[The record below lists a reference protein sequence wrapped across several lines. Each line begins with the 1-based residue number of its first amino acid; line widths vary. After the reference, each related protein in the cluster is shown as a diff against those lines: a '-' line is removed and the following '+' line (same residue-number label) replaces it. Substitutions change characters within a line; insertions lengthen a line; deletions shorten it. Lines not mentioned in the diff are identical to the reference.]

1 MDTRAQKPTLSVG
14 NQIYLYRLLSE
25 SIGCGRQT
33 IMGKVEEALAADRM
47 GAEDL
52 GFEST
57 RALLE
62 ALDAFVAL
70 TVFKGGRIY
79 ATVTAQPAW
88 DEALAAPEKQAAPAG
103 KSWKRK
109 KADKSLK
116 PVRPRRVK
124 RAVEAAP
131 DAEAEAPDRDGAAG
145 AADAGDAA
153 KDAPGGAAGG
163 SPAPTDADP
172 DKAAPAA
179 EGPSQPRAA
188 ETAASPSEPAG
199 ERVPACDEGT
209 GGAEPA
215 ARQAASPKA
224 ASPEAASPVSDEG
237 TAQADGAGSAADG
250 EALSP
255 QDAASP
261 AEPAREPA
269 AQPAIS
275 LTVVYDPENANAG
288 VTTLESTPDA
298 GGRAAAS
305 EVALPDTDTT
315 EAASPEAAL
324 PDADATDVTSP
335 DADATDVASPD
346 ADATDV
352 TSPEAETPEAGS
364 PARTETSP
372 SPAGADGAKP
382 RAARPP
388 RAPRNRT
395 DRAGART
402 GRSAADDADP
412 RIRGDRGTAP
422 APSEPRPL
430 PEGYPADLTR
440 DVYCPGPVL
449 HELALLLP
457 LGADALG
464 ILDAYYRIAQLLG
477 TLEAGRNRA
486 SFPLGYLRD
495 GERLTATVR
504 LRRKRGDAGAAWV
517 VDAVEAPTGS
527 AADGR

>member
-62 ALDAFVAL
+62 ALDAFVTL

-131 DAEAEAPDRDGAAG
+131 EAEAEAPDRDGAA
-145 AADAGDAA
+145 DAGDAV

-163 SPAPTDADP
+163 SPAPTEAAP

-188 ETAASPSEPAG
+188 ETAASPSEPAE
-199 ERVPACDEGT
+199 ERGQAHDEAT

-215 ARQAASPKA
+215 AQQEDSPKT
-224 ASPEAASPVSDEG
+224 ASPEAASPARDEG

-288 VTTLESTPDA
+288 ITTLESTPDA

-305 EVALPDTDTT
+305 EAALPDTDTT
-315 EAASPEAAL
+315 EAASPEAA
-324 PDADATDVTSP
+324 SP
-335 DADATDVASPD
+335 EADATDVASPE
-346 ADATDV
+346 
-352 TSPEAETPEAGS
+352 PETPEAGS
-364 PARTETSP
+364 PARTEAPP

-382 RAARPP
+382 RAPRPP
-388 RAPRNRT
+388 HAPRNRA
-395 DRAGART
+395 DRTGARS
-402 GRSAADDADP
+402 GRSAADDADS

-422 APSEPRPL
+422 VPSEPRPL

-517 VDAVEAPTGS
+517 VDAVEAPTDS
-527 AADGR
+527 TADGR

>member
-145 AADAGDAA
+145 AADAGDAVR
-153 KDAPGGAAGG
+153 DTPDGAGDG
-163 SPAPTDADP
+163 CPAPTE
-172 DKAAPAA
+172 AAPAGTAPGA

-188 ETAASPSEPAG
+188 EAAATPSEPAG
-199 ERVPACDEGT
+199 ERGPARDEAT

-215 ARQAASPKA
+215 AQHADSPKV
-224 ASPEAASPVSDEG
+224 ASPEAASPARDEG

-305 EVALPDTDTT
+305 EAALPDTDTT
-315 EAASPEAAL
+315 EAASPEAAT
-324 PDADATDVTSP
+324 P
-335 DADATDVASPD
+335 DVASPE
-346 ADATDV
+346 AG
-352 TSPEAETPEAGS
+352 TSEPGTPEAGS
-364 PARTETSP
+364 PARTKASP

-382 RAARPP
+382 RAPRPS

-402 GRSAADDADP
+402 GRNAADDADS
-412 RIRGDRGTAP
+412 RIRGGRDTAP

-504 LRRKRGDAGAAWV
+504 LRRKRGDTGAAWV

>member
-145 AADAGDAA
+145 DADAGDAV

-163 SPAPTDADP
+163 SPAPTEAAP

-188 ETAASPSEPAG
+188 EAAATPSEPAE
-199 ERVPACDEGT
+199 ERGQAHDEAT

-215 ARQAASPKA
+215 AQQADSPET
-224 ASPEAASPVSDEG
+224 ASPEAASPAQDEG

-269 AQPAIS
+269 SQPAIS
-275 LTVVYDPENANAG
+275 LTVVYDPDNANAG

-305 EVALPDTDTT
+305 EAALPDTDTT
-315 EAASPEAAL
+315 EAASPEA
-324 PDADATDVTSP
+324 
-335 DADATDVASPD
+335 DATDVA
-346 ADATDV
+346 
-352 TSPEAETPEAGS
+352 SPEAETPEAGS
-364 PARTETSP
+364 PARTEASP

-382 RAARPP
+382 RAPRPP

-395 DRAGART
+395 DCAGART
-402 GRSAADDADP
+402 GRSAADDADS
-412 RIRGDRGTAP
+412 RIRGGRGSAP
-422 APSEPRPL
+422 VPSEPRPL

-517 VDAVEAPTGS
+517 VDAVEAPTNS

>member
-1 MDTRAQKPTLSVG
+1 MDSRAQKPTLSVG

-145 AADAGDAA
+145 AAAAGDAA

-163 SPAPTDADP
+163 SPALTE
-172 DKAAPAA
+172 AAPAGAAPGA

-188 ETAASPSEPAG
+188 EAATTPSEPTG
-199 ERVPACDEGT
+199 ERGPARDEAT

-215 ARQAASPKA
+215 AQQA
-224 ASPEAASPVSDEG
+224 ASPEADSPEAVSPARDEG

-250 EALSP
+250 EAPSP

-305 EVALPDTDTT
+305 E
-315 EAASPEAAL
+315 AA
-324 PDADATDVTSP
+324 SP
-335 DADATDVASPD
+335 DADATDVASPE
-346 ADATDV
+346 AG
-352 TSPEAETPEAGS
+352 TSEPGTPETGS
-364 PARTETSP
+364 PARTEASP

-382 RAARPP
+382 RAPRPP

-402 GRSAADDADP
+402 GRSAADDAGS
-412 RIRGDRGTAP
+412 RIRGGRGSAP

-517 VDAVEAPTGS
+517 VDAVEAPTDS
-527 AADGR
+527 TADGR

>member
-57 RALLE
+57 RSLLE

-88 DEALAAPEKQAAPAG
+88 DEALAAPEKQASPAG

-145 AADAGDAA
+145 AADAGAA
-153 KDAPGGAAGG
+153 VKDAPGGAAGG
-163 SPAPTDADP
+163 SHAPTDAAP

-188 ETAASPSEPAG
+188 EAAASPSEPAE
-199 ERVPACDEGT
+199 ERGQARDEAT
-209 GGAEPA
+209 GGAKPA

-224 ASPEAASPVSDEG
+224 ASPEAASPVSDED
-237 TAQADGAGSAADG
+237 TAQADGAGSAAAG

-298 GGRAAAS
+298 GGRAAAPEAAS
-305 EVALPDTDTT
+305 PDADAT
-315 EAASPEAAL
+315 EAASPEAA
-324 PDADATDVTSP
+324 SP
-335 DADATDVASPD
+335 DADATDVA
-346 ADATDV
+346 
-352 TSPEAETPEAGS
+352 SPEAETPEAGS
-364 PARTETSP
+364 PARTEASP

-382 RAARPP
+382 HAPRPP
-388 RAPRNRT
+388 RAPRNRA
-395 DRAGART
+395 DRTGARS
-402 GRSAADDADP
+402 GRSAADDADS

>member
-62 ALDAFVAL
+62 ALDAFVTL

-131 DAEAEAPDRDGAAG
+131 EAEAPVPDRDGAAG
-145 AADAGDAA
+145 DAGAGAA
-153 KDAPGGAAGG
+153 VKDAPGGAAGG
-163 SPAPTDADP
+163 SPAPTDA
-172 DKAAPAA
+172 APAA

-188 ETAASPSEPAG
+188 EAAASPSEPAG
-199 ERVPACDEGT
+199 ERGPARDEAT
-209 GGAEPA
+209 GGAEPSA
-215 ARQAASPKA
+215 QQADSLETT
-224 ASPEAASPVSDEG
+224 SPEAASPARDKG

-250 EALSP
+250 GALSP

-298 GGRAAAS
+298 GGRAAA
-305 EVALPDTDTT
+305 T
-315 EAASPEAAL
+315 EAAAQ
-324 PDADATDVTSP
+324 DVRAGAGTP
-335 DADATDVASPD
+335 DADATDVASPE
-346 ADATDV
+346 AG
-352 TSPEAETPEAGS
+352 TSEPGTPEAGS
-364 PARTETSP
+364 PARTEASP

-382 RAARPP
+382 RAPRPP

-402 GRSAADDADP
+402 GRSAAGDADS

-422 APSEPRPL
+422 AQSEPRPL

-517 VDAVEAPTGS
+517 VDTVEAPTDG

>member
-131 DAEAEAPDRDGAAG
+131 EAEAPVPDRDGAAG
-145 AADAGDAA
+145 DADAGAA
-153 KDAPGGAAGG
+153 VKDTLGGAVGG
-163 SPAPTDADP
+163 SHAPTDAAP

-188 ETAASPSEPAG
+188 EAAASPSEPAE
-199 ERVPACDEGT
+199 ERGPARDEAT

-215 ARQAASPKA
+215 ARQADSPKA
-224 ASPEAASPVSDEG
+224 ASPEAASPEAASPARDEG
-237 TAQADGAGSAADG
+237 TAQADGVGSAAAG
-250 EALSP
+250 EAPSSE
-255 QDAASP
+255 DAASP

-305 EVALPDTDTT
+305 EAALPDTDTT
-315 EAASPEAAL
+315 EAASPEA
-324 PDADATDVTSP
+324 
-335 DADATDVASPD
+335 ASPD

-364 PARTETSP
+364 PARTKASP

-382 RAARPP
+382 RAPRPS

-402 GRSAADDADP
+402 GRNAADDADS
-412 RIRGDRGTAP
+412 RIRGGRDTAP

>member
-131 DAEAEAPDRDGAAG
+131 EAEAEAPDRDGAAG

-153 KDAPGGAAGG
+153 KDAPVGAAGG
-163 SPAPTDADP
+163 SPAPTDAAP

-188 ETAASPSEPAG
+188 EVAASPSEPAG
-199 ERVPACDEGT
+199 ERGQAHDEAP

-215 ARQAASPKA
+215 AQQADSPETTSPETASPA
-224 ASPEAASPVSDEG
+224 QDEG
-237 TAQADGAGSAADG
+237 TAHAKGAGSAADG

-298 GGRAAAS
+298 GGRGAAS
-305 EVALPDTDTT
+305 EAALPDTDTA
-315 EAASPEAAL
+315 EAASPEPAS
-324 PDADATDVTSP
+324 PDTDATDAVSP
-335 DADATDVASPD
+335 DAG
-346 ADATDV
+346 
-352 TSPEAETPEAGS
+352 TSEPGTPEADS
-364 PARTETSP
+364 PARTQASP

-388 RAPRNRT
+388 RAPRDRT

-402 GRSAADDADP
+402 GRSAADDADS
-412 RIRGDRGTAP
+412 RIRGGRGSAP
-422 APSEPRPL
+422 VPSEPRPL

-517 VDAVEAPTGS
+517 VDAVEAPTDNT
-527 AADGR
+527 ADER

>member
-88 DEALAAPEKQAAPAG
+88 DEALAVPEKQAAPAG

-131 DAEAEAPDRDGAAG
+131 GAEAPDPDRDGAAG
-145 AADAGDAA
+145 DADAGAA
-153 KDAPGGAAGG
+153 VKDAPGGAAGG
-163 SPAPTDADP
+163 APAPTDAAP

-188 ETAASPSEPAG
+188 EAAASPSEPAG
-199 ERVPACDEGT
+199 ERGPARDEAT
-209 GGAEPA
+209 GGAESA
-215 ARQAASPKA
+215 AQQAD
-224 ASPEAASPVSDEG
+224 SPEAASPARDEG
-237 TAQADGAGSAADG
+237 TASAEVAGSTADD

-261 AEPAREPA
+261 AEPVREPA

-305 EVALPDTDTT
+305 E
-315 EAASPEAAL
+315 AAVQ
-324 PDADATDVTSP
+324 DVRADAGTP
-335 DADATDVASPD
+335 DADATDVASPE
-346 ADATDV
+346 AG
-352 TSPEAETPEAGS
+352 TSEPGTPEAGS
-364 PARTETSP
+364 PAHMEASP
-372 SPAGADGAKP
+372 FPAGADGAKP
-382 RAARPP
+382 RAPRPP
-388 RAPRNRT
+388 RAPRNRA

-402 GRSAADDADP
+402 GRSAADDADS

>member
-131 DAEAEAPDRDGAAG
+131 EAEAEAPDRDGAAG
-145 AADAGDAA
+145 AADTGAA
-153 KDAPGGAAGG
+153 VKDAPGGAAGG
-163 SPAPTDADP
+163 SPAPTEAAP

-188 ETAASPSEPAG
+188 EAAASPSEPAE
-199 ERVPACDEGT
+199 ERGPARDEAT

-215 ARQAASPKA
+215 AQQA
-224 ASPEAASPVSDEG
+224 ASPEAASPARDEG

-255 QDAASP
+255 EDAASP

-288 VTTLESTPDA
+288 ITTLESTPDA

-305 EVALPDTDTT
+305 EAALPDTDTT
-315 EAASPEAAL
+315 EAASH
-324 PDADATDVTSP
+324 DADA
-335 DADATDVASPD
+335 ADVASPE
-346 ADATDV
+346 
-352 TSPEAETPEAGS
+352 PGTPEADS
-364 PARTETSP
+364 PARTEASP
-372 SPAGADGAKP
+372 SPAGTDGAKP
-382 RAARPP
+382 HAPRPP

-395 DRAGART
+395 DRTGARS
-402 GRSAADDADP
+402 GRSAADDADS
-412 RIRGDRGTAP
+412 RIRGGRGSAP
-422 APSEPRPL
+422 VPSEPRPL

-486 SFPLGYLRD
+486 SFPLGYLHD

-517 VDAVEAPTGS
+517 VDAVEAPTDS

>member
-131 DAEAEAPDRDGAAG
+131 EAAAPTPDRDGAAG
-145 AADAGDAA
+145 DADAGAA
-153 KDAPGGAAGG
+153 VKDTPGGAAGG
-163 SPAPTDADP
+163 SHAPTDAAP

-179 EGPSQPRAA
+179 EDPSQPRAA
-188 ETAASPSEPAG
+188 EAAASPSEPAE
-199 ERVPACDEGT
+199 ERGPARDEAT

-215 ARQAASPKA
+215 ARQADSPKA
-224 ASPEAASPVSDEG
+224 ASPETASPARDEG
-237 TAQADGAGSAADG
+237 TAHAKGAGSAADG

-298 GGRAAAS
+298 GGRGAAS
-305 EVALPDTDTT
+305 EAALPDTDTA
-315 EAASPEAAL
+315 EAASPEPAS
-324 PDADATDVTSP
+324 PDTDATDAVSP
-335 DADATDVASPD
+335 DAG
-346 ADATDV
+346 
-352 TSPEAETPEAGS
+352 TSEPGTPEADS
-364 PARTETSP
+364 PARTQASP

-388 RAPRNRT
+388 RAPRDRT

-402 GRSAADDADP
+402 GRSAADDADS
-412 RIRGDRGTAP
+412 RIRGGRGSAP
-422 APSEPRPL
+422 VPSEPRPL

-517 VDAVEAPTGS
+517 VDAVEAPTDNT
-527 AADGR
+527 ADER

>member
-131 DAEAEAPDRDGAAG
+131 DAEAETPERDGAAG
-145 AADAGDAA
+145 AADAGAAA

-163 SPAPTDADP
+163 SPAPTDAAP

-179 EGPSQPRAA
+179 DGPSQPRAA
-188 ETAASPSEPAG
+188 EAAASPSEPAG
-199 ERVPACDEGT
+199 ERGQAHDEAT

-215 ARQAASPKA
+215 AQQADSPKT
-224 ASPEAASPVSDEG
+224 ASPEAASPARDEG

-288 VTTLESTPDA
+288 ITTLESTPDA

-305 EVALPDTDTT
+305 EAASPDADAT
-315 EAASPEAAL
+315 EAASPEA
-324 PDADATDVTSP
+324 
-335 DADATDVASPD
+335 DATDVA
-346 ADATDV
+346 
-352 TSPEAETPEAGS
+352 SPEAETPEAGS
-364 PARTETSP
+364 PARTEASP

-382 RAARPP
+382 RAPRPP

-395 DRAGART
+395 DCAGART

-412 RIRGDRGTAP
+412 RIRGGRGSAP
-422 APSEPRPL
+422 VPSEPRPL
-430 PEGYPADLTR
+430 PEGYPADLTH

-517 VDAVEAPTGS
+517 VDAVEAPTNS

>member
-62 ALDAFVAL
+62 ALDAFVTL

-163 SPAPTDADP
+163 SHTPTDADP

-188 ETAASPSEPAG
+188 EAAASPSEPAE
-199 ERVPACDEGT
+199 ERGPAHDEAT

-215 ARQAASPKA
+215 AQQAD
-224 ASPEAASPVSDEG
+224 SPEAASPVSDKD

-255 QDAASP
+255 EDAASP

-305 EVALPDTDTT
+305 EAALPDTDTT
-315 EAASPEAAL
+315 EAASPETA
-324 PDADATDVTSP
+324 SP

-346 ADATDV
+346 AG
-352 TSPEAETPEAGS
+352 TSEPGAPEAGS
-364 PARTETSP
+364 PARTEASP

-388 RAPRNRT
+388 RAPRNRA
-395 DRAGART
+395 DRTGARS
-402 GRSAADDADP
+402 GRSAADDAGS
-412 RIRGDRGTAP
+412 RIRGDRGTAS

-517 VDAVEAPTGS
+517 VDAVEAPTDS

>member
-14 NQIYLYRLLSE
+14 NQIYLYRLLSG

-131 DAEAEAPDRDGAAG
+131 ESGAPAPDRDGAAG
-145 AADAGDAA
+145 DADAGAA
-153 KDAPGGAAGG
+153 VKDAPGGAAGG
-163 SPAPTDADP
+163 SPAPTDAAP

-188 ETAASPSEPAG
+188 EAAASPSEPAG
-199 ERVPACDEGT
+199 ERGPVRDEAT
-209 GGAEPA
+209 GGAEPSA
-215 ARQAASPKA
+215 QQADFPET
-224 ASPEAASPVSDEG
+224 ASPEAASPARDKG

-305 EVALPDTDTT
+305 E
-315 EAASPEAAL
+315 AAAQ
-324 PDADATDVTSP
+324 DVRADAGTP
-335 DADATDVASPD
+335 DADATDVASPE
-346 ADATDV
+346 AG
-352 TSPEAETPEAGS
+352 TSEPGTPEAGS
-364 PARTETSP
+364 PARTEASP

-382 RAARPP
+382 RAPRPP

-402 GRSAADDADP
+402 GRSAADDADS
-412 RIRGDRGTAP
+412 RIRGDRGAGTAP
-422 APSEPRPL
+422 TPSEPRPL

-495 GERLTATVR
+495 GKRLTATVR

>member
-62 ALDAFVAL
+62 ALDAFVTL

-131 DAEAEAPDRDGAAG
+131 EAEAPAPDRDGAAG
-145 AADAGDAA
+145 DADAGAA
-153 KDAPGGAAGG
+153 VKDAPGGAAGG
-163 SPAPTDADP
+163 SPAPTDAAP
-172 DKAAPAA
+172 AGAAPGA

-199 ERVPACDEGT
+199 ERGQARDEAT

-215 ARQAASPKA
+215 ARQAASPKT
-224 ASPEAASPVSDEG
+224 ASPEAASPVSDKD
-237 TAQADGAGSAADG
+237 TAQADGAGSAPDG

-298 GGRAAAS
+298 DGRAAVS
-305 EVALPDTDTT
+305 EAALPDTDTT
-315 EAASPEAAL
+315 EAASPEAA
-324 PDADATDVTSP
+324 SP
-335 DADATDVASPD
+335 DADATDVASPE
-346 ADATDV
+346 AG
-352 TSPEAETPEAGS
+352 TSEAGTPEAGS
-364 PARTETSP
+364 PARTEASP

-382 RAARPP
+382 RAPRPS
-388 RAPRNRT
+388 RAARNRA
-395 DRAGART
+395 DRTGART
-402 GRSAADDADP
+402 GRSAADDADS
-412 RIRGDRGTAP
+412 RIRGGRGAGTAP
-422 APSEPRPL
+422 VPSEPRPL

-517 VDAVEAPTGS
+517 VDAVEAPTDS
-527 AADGR
+527 TADGR

>member
-131 DAEAEAPDRDGAAG
+131 EAEAPVPDRDGAAG
-145 AADAGDAA
+145 DADAGAA
-153 KDAPGGAAGG
+153 VKDAPGGAAGG
-163 SPAPTDADP
+163 SPAPTDAAP

-188 ETAASPSEPAG
+188 EAAASPSEPAG
-199 ERVPACDEGT
+199 ERGPARDEAT
-209 GGAEPA
+209 GGAEPSA
-215 ARQAASPKA
+215 QQADSLETT
-224 ASPEAASPVSDEG
+224 SPEAASPARDKG
-237 TAQADGAGSAADG
+237 TAHADGAGSAADG

-298 GGRAAAS
+298 GSRAAAS
-305 EVALPDTDTT
+305 E
-315 EAASPEAAL
+315 AAAQ
-324 PDADATDVTSP
+324 DVRADAGTP
-335 DADATDVASPD
+335 DADATDVASPE
-346 ADATDV
+346 AG
-352 TSPEAETPEAGS
+352 TSEPGTPEAGS
-364 PARTETSP
+364 PARTEASP

-382 RAARPP
+382 RAPRPP

-402 GRSAADDADP
+402 GRSAADDAGS
-412 RIRGDRGTAP
+412 RIRGDRGAGTAP
-422 APSEPRPL
+422 AQSEPRPL

-517 VDAVEAPTGS
+517 VDTVEAPTDG

>member
-131 DAEAEAPDRDGAAG
+131 EAEAEAPDRDGAAG

-163 SPAPTDADP
+163 SHTPTDADP

-199 ERVPACDEGT
+199 ERGSARDEAT

-215 ARQAASPKA
+215 AQQVASPKTASPKA
-224 ASPEAASPVSDEG
+224 ASPEAASPVSDKD

-250 EALSP
+250 EAPSSE
-255 QDAASP
+255 DAASP

-305 EVALPDTDTT
+305 E
-315 EAASPEAAL
+315 AAS

-335 DADATDVASPD
+335 DADAADVTSPD

-352 TSPEAETPEAGS
+352 ASSEPGTPEAGS
-364 PARTETSP
+364 PARTEASP

-382 RAARPP
+382 RAPRPP

-395 DRAGART
+395 DRAGARS
-402 GRSAADDADP
+402 GRNAADDADS
-412 RIRGDRGTAP
+412 RIRGGRGSAP

>member
-62 ALDAFVAL
+62 ALDAFVTL

-131 DAEAEAPDRDGAAG
+131 DAEAPTPDRDGAAG

-153 KDAPGGAAGG
+153 KDTPGGAAGG
-163 SPAPTDADP
+163 SPAPTEAAP
-172 DKAAPAA
+172 DKAAPGA

-188 ETAASPSEPAG
+188 EAAATPSEPAG
-199 ERVPACDEGT
+199 ERGPARDEST

-215 ARQAASPKA
+215 AQQADSPEADSPKT
-224 ASPEAASPVSDEG
+224 ASPEAASPACDKD

-255 QDAASP
+255 QDAVSP

-288 VTTLESTPDA
+288 ITTLESTPDA

-305 EVALPDTDTT
+305 EAALPDTDTT
-315 EAASPEAAL
+315 EAASPEAA
-324 PDADATDVTSP
+324 PH
-335 DADATDVASPD
+335 D

-352 TSPEAETPEAGS
+352 TSPEAGTSEAGS
-364 PARTETSP
+364 PARTEASP

-382 RAARPP
+382 RAPRPP

-412 RIRGDRGTAP
+412 RIRGGQSTAP

-517 VDAVEAPTGS
+517 VDAVEAPTDS
-527 AADGR
+527 TADGR

>member
-57 RALLE
+57 RAMLE

-79 ATVTAQPAW
+79 ATVNAQPAW

-153 KDAPGGAAGG
+153 KDTPGGAAGG
-163 SPAPTDADP
+163 SPAPTEAAP

-199 ERVPACDEGT
+199 ERGPARDEAT
-209 GGAEPA
+209 GGTEPA
-215 ARQAASPKA
+215 AQQVASPKTASPKA
-224 ASPEAASPVSDEG
+224 ASPEAASPVSDKD

-250 EALSP
+250 EAPSSE
-255 QDAASP
+255 DAASP

-305 EVALPDTDTT
+305 E
-315 EAASPEAAL
+315 AAS

-335 DADATDVASPD
+335 DADATDVASSEP
-346 ADATDV
+346 
-352 TSPEAETPEAGS
+352 ETPEADS
-364 PARTETSP
+364 PARTEASP

-402 GRSAADDADP
+402 GRSAADDAGS
-412 RIRGDRGTAP
+412 RIRGDRGAGTAP
-422 APSEPRPL
+422 VPSEPRPL

-517 VDAVEAPTGS
+517 VDAVEAPTDS
-527 AADGR
+527 TADGR

>member
-62 ALDAFVAL
+62 ALDAFVTL

-131 DAEAEAPDRDGAAG
+131 DAEAEAPDRDGAA
-145 AADAGDAA
+145 DAGDAV
-153 KDAPGGAAGG
+153 KDAPNGAAGG
-163 SPAPTDADP
+163 SPAPTEAAP

-199 ERVPACDEGT
+199 ERGPARDEAT
-209 GGAEPA
+209 GGTEPA
-215 ARQAASPKA
+215 AQQVASPKT
-224 ASPEAASPVSDEG
+224 ASPEAASPVSDKD
-237 TAQADGAGSAADG
+237 TAQADGVGSAAAG

-255 QDAASP
+255 EDAASP

-269 AQPAIS
+269 SQPAIS

-305 EVALPDTDTT
+305 EAALPDTDTT
-315 EAASPEAAL
+315 EVASPETA
-324 PDADATDVTSP
+324 SP
-335 DADATDVASPD
+335 DADATDVASPE
-346 ADATDV
+346 AG
-352 TSPEAETPEAGS
+352 TSEPGTPEAGS
-364 PARTETSP
+364 PARTEAPP

-382 RAARPP
+382 RAPRPP
-388 RAPRNRT
+388 HAPRNRA
-395 DRAGART
+395 DRTGARS
-402 GRSAADDADP
+402 GRSAADDADS

-422 APSEPRPL
+422 VPSEPRPL

>member
-131 DAEAEAPDRDGAAG
+131 DAEVEAPDRDGAAG
-145 AADAGDAA
+145 DAEAGAAV

-163 SPAPTDADP
+163 SPAPTEAAP

-188 ETAASPSEPAG
+188 EAAASPSEPAG
-199 ERVPACDEGT
+199 ERGPARDEAT

-215 ARQAASPKA
+215 AQQADSPKVASPKAASPKA
-224 ASPEAASPVSDEG
+224 ASPARDEE

-255 QDAASP
+255 EDAASP

-305 EVALPDTDTT
+305 EAALPDTDTT
-315 EAASPEAAL
+315 EAASSEAA
-324 PDADATDVTSP
+324 SH
-335 DADATDVASPD
+335 D

-352 TSPEAETPEAGS
+352 TSPEAGTPEAGTPEAGS
-364 PARTETSP
+364 PARTEASP

-395 DRAGART
+395 DRTGARSE
-402 GRSAADDADP
+402 RSAADDAGS
-412 RIRGDRGTAP
+412 RIRGDRGTAS

>member
-62 ALDAFVAL
+62 ALDAFVTL

-163 SPAPTDADP
+163 SHTPTDADP

-188 ETAASPSEPAG
+188 EAAASPSEPAE
-199 ERVPACDEGT
+199 ERGPAHDEAT

-215 ARQAASPKA
+215 AQQAD
-224 ASPEAASPVSDEG
+224 SPEAASPVSDKD

-255 QDAASP
+255 EDAASP

-305 EVALPDTDTT
+305 EAALPDTDTT
-315 EAASPEAAL
+315 EAASPEAA
-324 PDADATDVTSP
+324 SP

-346 ADATDV
+346 AG
-352 TSPEAETPEAGS
+352 TSEPGAPEAGS
-364 PARTETSP
+364 PARTQASL
-372 SPAGADGAKP
+372 SPAGADGPK
-382 RAARPP
+382 P
-388 RAPRNRT
+388 RAPRPSRAPRDRT

-402 GRSAADDADP
+402 GRSAADDADS
-412 RIRGDRGTAP
+412 RIRGDRDTGSAP

-464 ILDAYYRIAQLLG
+464 ILDAHYRIAQLLG

>member
-62 ALDAFVAL
+62 ALDAFVTL

-131 DAEAEAPDRDGAAG
+131 EAEAPVPDRDGAAG
-145 AADAGDAA
+145 NADAGAA
-153 KDAPGGAAGG
+153 VKDAPGGAAGG
-163 SPAPTDADP
+163 SHAPTDAAP

-179 EGPSQPRAA
+179 EDPSQPRAA
-188 ETAASPSEPAG
+188 EAAVSPSEPAE
-199 ERVPACDEGT
+199 ERGPARDEAT

-215 ARQAASPKA
+215 AQQADSPEADSPKT
-224 ASPEAASPVSDEG
+224 ASPEAASPACDKD

-255 QDAASP
+255 QDAVSP

-288 VTTLESTPDA
+288 ITTLESTPDA

-305 EVALPDTDTT
+305 EAALPDTDTT
-315 EAASPEAAL
+315 EAASLE
-324 PDADATDVTSP
+324 
-335 DADATDVASPD
+335 ADATDVASP
-346 ADATDV
+346 
-352 TSPEAETPEAGS
+352 EAGTPEPGTL
-364 PARTETSP
+364 ARTQASP

-382 RAARPP
+382 RAPRPS
-388 RAPRNRT
+388 RAPRNRA
-395 DRAGART
+395 DRTGART
-402 GRSAADDADP
+402 GRSVADDADP

-477 TLEAGRNRA
+477 TLETGRNRA

-495 GERLTATVR
+495 GEHLTATAR

-517 VDAVEAPTGS
+517 VDAVEAPTDG

>member
-79 ATVTAQPAW
+79 ATVNAQPAW

-131 DAEAEAPDRDGAAG
+131 DAEAEASDRDGAAG
-145 AADAGDAA
+145 AADAGAA
-153 KDAPGGAAGG
+153 VKDAPGGAAGG
-163 SPAPTDADP
+163 SPALTEAAP

-179 EGPSQPRAA
+179 EGPSQSRAA
-188 ETAASPSEPAG
+188 EAAATPYEPAG
-199 ERVPACDEGT
+199 ERGPARDEAT
-209 GGAEPA
+209 GGAGPA
-215 ARQAASPKA
+215 AQQAD
-224 ASPEAASPVSDEG
+224 SPEAASPVSDEG
-237 TAQADGAGSAADG
+237 TAHAKGAGSAADG
-250 EALSP
+250 EAPSSE
-255 QDAASP
+255 DAASP

-269 AQPAIS
+269 SQPAIS

-298 GGRAAAS
+298 GGRAAAY
-305 EVALPDTDTT
+305 EAALPDTDTT
-315 EAASPEAAL
+315 EAASPEAA
-324 PDADATDVTSP
+324 SP
-335 DADATDVASPD
+335 DADATDVASPE
-346 ADATDV
+346 AG
-352 TSPEAETPEAGS
+352 TSEPGTPEAGS
-364 PARTETSP
+364 PARTEAPP

-382 RAARPP
+382 RAPRPP
-388 RAPRNRT
+388 HAPRNRA
-395 DRAGART
+395 DRTGARS
-402 GRSAADDADP
+402 GRSAADDADS

>member
-131 DAEAEAPDRDGAAG
+131 EAEAPVPDRDGAAG
-145 AADAGDAA
+145 DADAGAA
-153 KDAPGGAAGG
+153 VKDAPGGAAGG
-163 SPAPTDADP
+163 SPAPTEAAP

-188 ETAASPSEPAG
+188 EAAASPSEPAQ
-199 ERVPACDEGT
+199 ERGPARDEAT

-215 ARQAASPKA
+215 AQQADSLETT
-224 ASPEAASPVSDEG
+224 SPEAASPARDKG
-237 TAQADGAGSAADG
+237 TAHAEGAGSAADG

-305 EVALPDTDTT
+305 E
-315 EAASPEAAL
+315 AA
-324 PDADATDVTSP
+324 TQDVRAGAGTP
-335 DADATDVASPD
+335 DADATDVASPE
-346 ADATDV
+346 AG
-352 TSPEAETPEAGS
+352 TSEPGTPEAGS
-364 PARTETSP
+364 PARTEASP

-382 RAARPP
+382 RAKRPP

-402 GRSAADDADP
+402 GRSAADDAGS
-412 RIRGDRGTAP
+412 RIRGDRDAGSAS

-495 GERLTATVR
+495 GERLTATAR

>member
-131 DAEAEAPDRDGAAG
+131 EAEAEAPDCDGAAG
-145 AADAGDAA
+145 AADAGAAA

-188 ETAASPSEPAG
+188 EAAATPSEPAE
-199 ERVPACDEGT
+199 ERGPARDEAT
-209 GGAEPA
+209 GGAKPTA
-215 ARQAASPKA
+215 QQAASPKA
-224 ASPEAASPVSDEG
+224 ASPEAASPVSDED

-250 EALSP
+250 EAPSP

-298 GGRAAAS
+298 GGRAAA
-305 EVALPDTDTT
+305 
-315 EAASPEAAL
+315 PEAAL

-335 DADATDVASPD
+335 DADAADVASPE
-346 ADATDV
+346 
-352 TSPEAETPEAGS
+352 PGTPEAGS
-364 PARTETSP
+364 PARTEASP

-395 DRAGART
+395 DRAGARS
-402 GRSAADDADP
+402 GRSAADDADSP
-412 RIRGDRGTAP
+412 IRGDRGAGTAP

-517 VDAVEAPTGS
+517 VDAVEAPTNS

>member
-62 ALDAFVAL
+62 ALDTFVAL

-88 DEALAAPEKQAAPAG
+88 DEALAAPEKQAAPTG

-131 DAEAEAPDRDGAAG
+131 EAEAPDRDGAAG
-145 AADAGDAA
+145 AADAGAAA

-163 SPAPTDADP
+163 SPAPTEAAP

-188 ETAASPSEPAG
+188 EAAATPSEPAG
-199 ERVPACDEGT
+199 ERGPARDEST
-209 GGAEPA
+209 GGAESA
-215 ARQAASPKA
+215 AQQADSPEADSPKT
-224 ASPEAASPVSDEG
+224 ASPEAASPACDKD

-250 EALSP
+250 ESLSP

-288 VTTLESTPDA
+288 ITTLESTPDA

-305 EVALPDTDTT
+305 EAALPDTDTT
-315 EAASPEAAL
+315 EAASLE
-324 PDADATDVTSP
+324 
-335 DADATDVASPD
+335 ADATDVASP
-346 ADATDV
+346 
-352 TSPEAETPEAGS
+352 EAGTPEPDT
-364 PARTETSP
+364 PARTQASP

-382 RAARPP
+382 RAPRPS
-388 RAPRNRT
+388 RAPRNRA

-402 GRSAADDADP
+402 GRSAADDADS

>member
-62 ALDAFVAL
+62 ALDAFVTL

-131 DAEAEAPDRDGAAG
+131 DAEAPTPDRDGAAG

-153 KDAPGGAAGG
+153 KDTPGGAAGG
-163 SPAPTDADP
+163 SPAPTEAAP
-172 DKAAPAA
+172 DKAAPGA

-188 ETAASPSEPAG
+188 EAAATPSEPAG
-199 ERVPACDEGT
+199 ERGPARDEST

-215 ARQAASPKA
+215 AQQADSPKV
-224 ASPEAASPVSDEG
+224 ASPESASPARDEG
-237 TAQADGAGSAADG
+237 TAQADGAGSAAGG

-305 EVALPDTDTT
+305 EAALPDTDTT
-315 EAASPEAAL
+315 EAASPEAA
-324 PDADATDVTSP
+324 SP
-335 DADATDVASPD
+335 DADATDVASPE
-346 ADATDV
+346 AG
-352 TSPEAETPEAGS
+352 TSEPGTPEADS
-364 PARTETSP
+364 PARTQASP

-382 RAARPP
+382 RAPRPS
-388 RAPRNRT
+388 RAPRNRA
-395 DRAGART
+395 DRMGARS

-517 VDAVEAPTGS
+517 VDAVEAPTDS

>member
-62 ALDAFVAL
+62 ALDAFVTL

-131 DAEAEAPDRDGAAG
+131 DAEAPTPDRDGAAG

-163 SPAPTDADP
+163 SPAPTDAAP

-179 EGPSQPRAA
+179 DGPSQPRAA
-188 ETAASPSEPAG
+188 EAAASPSEPAG
-199 ERVPACDEGT
+199 ERGQAHDEAT

-215 ARQAASPKA
+215 AQQADSPKT
-224 ASPEAASPVSDEG
+224 ASPEAASPARDEG
-237 TAQADGAGSAADG
+237 TAQADGTGSAAAG

-261 AEPAREPA
+261 AEPVREPA

-298 GGRAAAS
+298 GGRAADPEAAS
-305 EVALPDTDTT
+305 PDADAT
-315 EAASPEAAL
+315 EAASPEAA
-324 PDADATDVTSP
+324 SP
-335 DADATDVASPD
+335 DADATDVASSEP
-346 ADATDV
+346 
-352 TSPEAETPEAGS
+352 ETPETGS
-364 PARTETSP
+364 PARTEASP

-382 RAARPP
+382 RAPRPP

-395 DRAGART
+395 DRAGARS
-402 GRSAADDADP
+402 GRSAADDADS
-412 RIRGDRGTAP
+412 RIRGGRGSAP

-517 VDAVEAPTGS
+517 VDAVEAPTNS

>member
-131 DAEAEAPDRDGAAG
+131 DAEVEAPDRDGAAG
-145 AADAGDAA
+145 DAEAGAAV

-163 SPAPTDADP
+163 SPAPTEAAP

-188 ETAASPSEPAG
+188 EAAASPSEPAG
-199 ERVPACDEGT
+199 ERGPARDEAT

-215 ARQAASPKA
+215 AQQADSPKV
-224 ASPEAASPVSDEG
+224 ASPEAASPARDEG

-255 QDAASP
+255 EDAASP

-298 GGRAAAS
+298 GGRAAAPEAAS
-305 EVALPDTDTT
+305 PDADAT
-315 EAASPEAAL
+315 EAASPEAA
-324 PDADATDVTSP
+324 SP
-335 DADATDVASPD
+335 DADATDVASP
-346 ADATDV
+346 
-352 TSPEAETPEAGS
+352 EAGTPEADS
-364 PARTETSP
+364 PARTQASP

-382 RAARPP
+382 RAPRPS
-388 RAPRNRT
+388 RAPRNRA
-395 DRAGART
+395 DRMGARS

>member
-131 DAEAEAPDRDGAAG
+131 GAEAPAPDRDG
-145 AADAGDAA
+145 DAGDADA
-153 KDAPGGAAGG
+153 GAAVKDAPGGAAGG
-163 SPAPTDADP
+163 SPAPTEATP

-188 ETAASPSEPAG
+188 EAADSPSEPAG
-199 ERVPACDEGT
+199 ERGPARDEAT
-209 GGAEPA
+209 GGAEPSA
-215 ARQAASPKA
+215 QQAD
-224 ASPEAASPVSDEG
+224 SPEAASPARDEG
-237 TAQADGAGSAADG
+237 TARAEVAGSTADG

-305 EVALPDTDTT
+305 E
-315 EAASPEAAL
+315 AAAQ
-324 PDADATDVTSP
+324 DVRAGAGTP
-335 DADATDVASPD
+335 DADATDVASPE
-346 ADATDV
+346 AG
-352 TSPEAETPEAGS
+352 TSEPGTPVAGS
-364 PARTETSP
+364 PARTEASP

-382 RAARPP
+382 RAPRPP
-388 RAPRNRT
+388 RAPRNRA

-402 GRSAADDADP
+402 GRSAADDADS
-412 RIRGDRGTAP
+412 RIRGDRGAGTAP

-517 VDAVEAPTGS
+517 VDTVEAPTDS
-527 AADGR
+527 AAGGR

>member
-1 MDTRAQKPTLSVG
+1 MDTRAQKPNLSVG

-145 AADAGDAA
+145 AADAGAA
-153 KDAPGGAAGG
+153 VKDAPGGAADG
-163 SPAPTDADP
+163 SHAPTDAAP

-188 ETAASPSEPAG
+188 EAAASPSEPAG
-199 ERVPACDEGT
+199 ERGPAHDEAT

-215 ARQAASPKA
+215 AQQVS
-224 ASPEAASPVSDEG
+224 SPEAASPARDEG

-305 EVALPDTDTT
+305 EAASPDTDTT
-315 EAASPEAAL
+315 
-324 PDADATDVTSP
+324 
-335 DADATDVASPD
+335 DVASPE
-346 ADATDV
+346 
-352 TSPEAETPEAGS
+352 PGTPEAGS
-364 PARTETSP
+364 PARTEASP

-382 RAARPP
+382 RAPRPP
-388 RAPRNRT
+388 HAPRNRT
-395 DRAGART
+395 DRTGARS
-402 GRSAADDADP
+402 GRSAADDADS

-422 APSEPRPL
+422 VPSEPRPL

-517 VDAVEAPTGS
+517 IDAVEAPTDS

>member
-145 AADAGDAA
+145 AADAGAAA
-153 KDAPGGAAGG
+153 KDAPGGEAGG
-163 SPAPTDADP
+163 SPAPTDAAP

-199 ERVPACDEGT
+199 ERGPARDEST

-215 ARQAASPKA
+215 AQQADSPKA
-224 ASPEAASPVSDEG
+224 ASPEAASPTCDKD
-237 TAQADGAGSAADG
+237 TAQADGTGSAADG

-305 EVALPDTDTT
+305 EAALPDTDTT
-315 EAASPEAAL
+315 EAASP
-324 PDADATDVTSP
+324 
-335 DADATDVASPD
+335 DADATDVASSEPG
-346 ADATDV
+346 
-352 TSPEAETPEAGS
+352 TPEAGS
-364 PARTETSP
+364 PARTEAPP

-382 RAARPP
+382 RAPRPP

-395 DRAGART
+395 DRAGARS
-402 GRSAADDADP
+402 GRSAADDADS

-517 VDAVEAPTGS
+517 VDTVEAPTGS

>member
-88 DEALAAPEKQAAPAG
+88 DEALAAPEKQAAPAV

-145 AADAGDAA
+145 AADAGAAA

-163 SPAPTDADP
+163 SPAPMEAAP

-188 ETAASPSEPAG
+188 EAAASPSEPAE
-199 ERVPACDEGT
+199 ERGQAHDKAT

-215 ARQAASPKA
+215 AQQVASPEA
-224 ASPEAASPVSDEG
+224 ASPEAASPARDEG

-255 QDAASP
+255 EDAVSP

-288 VTTLESTPDA
+288 ITTLESTPDA

-305 EVALPDTDTT
+305 EAALPDTDTT
-315 EAASPEAAL
+315 EAASPE
-324 PDADATDVTSP
+324 TVSP
-335 DADATDVASPD
+335 EADATDVA
-346 ADATDV
+346 
-352 TSPEAETPEAGS
+352 SPEAETPEAGS
-364 PARTETSP
+364 PARTKASP

-382 RAARPP
+382 RAPRPP

-395 DRAGART
+395 DRAGARS

-495 GERLTATVR
+495 GERPTATVR

-517 VDAVEAPTGS
+517 VDAVEAPTDS

>member
-131 DAEAEAPDRDGAAG
+131 GAKAPVPDRDGAAG
-145 AADAGDAA
+145 DADVGAAV

-163 SPAPTDADP
+163 SPAPTEAAP

-188 ETAASPSEPAG
+188 EAAASPSEPAE
-199 ERVPACDEGT
+199 ERGPARDEAT

-215 ARQAASPKA
+215 AQQV
-224 ASPEAASPVSDEG
+224 ASPEAASPARDEG

-261 AEPAREPA
+261 AEPAREPS

-305 EVALPDTDTT
+305 E
-315 EAASPEAAL
+315 AAAQ
-324 PDADATDVTSP
+324 DVRADAGTP

-346 ADATDV
+346 AGTFE
-352 TSPEAETPEAGS
+352 PGTPEAGS
-364 PARTETSP
+364 PARTEASP

-382 RAARPP
+382 RATRPP

-402 GRSAADDADP
+402 GRSAADDADSC
-412 RIRGDRGTAP
+412 IRGDRGAGTAP

-486 SFPLGYLRD
+486 SFPLGYLCD

-517 VDAVEAPTGS
+517 VDTVEAPTDG

>member
-88 DEALAAPEKQAAPAG
+88 DEALATPEKQAAPAG

-131 DAEAEAPDRDGAAG
+131 GAEAPVPDRDGAAG
-145 AADAGDAA
+145 DADAGAA
-153 KDAPGGAAGG
+153 VKDAPGGAAGG
-163 SPAPTDADP
+163 SPAPTDAAP

-188 ETAASPSEPAG
+188 EAAASPSEPAG
-199 ERVPACDEGT
+199 EREPAHDEAT
-209 GGAEPA
+209 GGAEPSA
-215 ARQAASPKA
+215 QQADFPET
-224 ASPEAASPVSDEG
+224 ASPEAATPARDKG
-237 TAQADGAGSAADG
+237 TARADGAGSTADG

-305 EVALPDTDTT
+305 GAALPDTGTT
-315 EAASPEAAL
+315 EAASPEAAT
-324 PDADATDVTSP
+324 P
-335 DADATDVASPD
+335 DVASPE
-346 ADATDV
+346 AG
-352 TSPEAETPEAGS
+352 TSEPGTPEAGS
-364 PARTETSP
+364 PARTEASP

-382 RAARPP
+382 RAPRPP
-388 RAPRNRT
+388 RAPRNRA
-395 DRAGART
+395 DRT
-402 GRSAADDADP
+402 GSRSGRNAADDADS

-517 VDAVEAPTGS
+517 VDAVEAPTDS

>member
-188 ETAASPSEPAG
+188 EAAASPSEPAE
-199 ERVPACDEGT
+199 ERGQARDEAT
-209 GGAEPA
+209 GGAKPA

-224 ASPEAASPVSDEG
+224 PSPEAASPVSDED
-237 TAQADGAGSAADG
+237 TAQADGAGSAAAG

-305 EVALPDTDTT
+305 EAALPDTDTT
-315 EAASPEAAL
+315 
-324 PDADATDVTSP
+324 
-335 DADATDVASPD
+335 DVASPE
-346 ADATDV
+346 
-352 TSPEAETPEAGS
+352 PGTPEAGS
-364 PARTETSP
+364 PARTEASP

-382 RAARPP
+382 RAPRPP
-388 RAPRNRT
+388 HAPRNRT
-395 DRAGART
+395 DRTGARS
-402 GRSAADDADP
+402 GRSAADDADS

-422 APSEPRPL
+422 VPSEPRPL

-517 VDAVEAPTGS
+517 IDAVEAPTDS

>member
-131 DAEAEAPDRDGAAG
+131 EAEAPDRDGAAG

-153 KDAPGGAAGG
+153 KDTPGGAAGG
-163 SPAPTDADP
+163 SPAPTEAAP
-172 DKAAPAA
+172 DKAAPAT
-179 EGPSQPRAA
+179 EDPSQPRAA
-188 ETAASPSEPAG
+188 EAAASPSEPAG
-199 ERVPACDEGT
+199 ERGQAHDEAA

-215 ARQAASPKA
+215 AQQADSPKV
-224 ASPEAASPVSDEG
+224 ASPEAASPARDEG
-237 TAQADGAGSAADG
+237 TAQADGVGFAAAG
-250 EALSP
+250 ETLSP
-255 QDAASP
+255 QDAPSP

-288 VTTLESTPDA
+288 ITTLESTPDA

-305 EVALPDTDTT
+305 E
-315 EAASPEAAL
+315 AAAQ
-324 PDADATDVTSP
+324 DVRADA
-335 DADATDVASPD
+335 ASPD

-352 TSPEAETPEAGS
+352 TSHEAETPESGS
-364 PARTETSP
+364 PARTEASP

-382 RAARPP
+382 RAPRPP

-422 APSEPRPL
+422 APSEPCPL

-517 VDAVEAPTGS
+517 VDAVEAPTDS

>member
-145 AADAGDAA
+145 AADAGAA
-153 KDAPGGAAGG
+153 VKDAPGGAAGG
-163 SPAPTDADP
+163 SHAPTEAAP

-188 ETAASPSEPAG
+188 EAAASPSEPAG
-199 ERVPACDEGT
+199 ERGPARDEST

-215 ARQAASPKA
+215 AQQAD
-224 ASPEAASPVSDEG
+224 SPEAASPARDEG

-305 EVALPDTDTT
+305 E
-315 EAASPEAAL
+315 AAS

-335 DADATDVASPD
+335 DADATDVASSEP
-346 ADATDV
+346 
-352 TSPEAETPEAGS
+352 ETPEADS
-364 PARTETSP
+364 PARTQASP
-372 SPAGADGAKP
+372 SPAGADGVKP

-486 SFPLGYLRD
+486 SFSLGYLRD

-517 VDAVEAPTGS
+517 VDAVDAPTDNT
-527 AADGR
+527 ADGR

>member
-88 DEALAAPEKQAAPAG
+88 DEALAAPEKQAVPAG

-131 DAEAEAPDRDGAAG
+131 DAEVEAPDRDGAAG
-145 AADAGDAA
+145 DAEAGAAV

-163 SPAPTDADP
+163 SPAPTEAAP

-188 ETAASPSEPAG
+188 EAAASPSEPAG
-199 ERVPACDEGT
+199 ERGPARDEAT

-215 ARQAASPKA
+215 AQQADSPKA
-224 ASPEAASPVSDEG
+224 ASPETASPETASPARDEG

-250 EALSP
+250 EALP
-255 QDAASP
+255 PEDAASP

-305 EVALPDTDTT
+305 ETALPDTDTT
-315 EAASPEAAL
+315 EAASPEAA
-324 PDADATDVTSP
+324 SH
-335 DADATDVASPD
+335 D

-352 TSPEAETPEAGS
+352 TSPEAGTPEAGTPEAGS
-364 PARTETSP
+364 PARTEASP

-395 DRAGART
+395 DRTGART
-402 GRSAADDADP
+402 GRSAADDAGS